1 MSLKDKT
8 KWDKKYQN
16 KPQLLEFRDASAQ
29 LIDALKSI
37 PRGEA
42 LDLACG
48 TGRNSL
54 YLAQNGFEVDALDIA
69 QVALD
74 TLTQDAQRLDVTH
87 LIHSTLT
94 DLDNYTPEKQYD
106 LIVMCNFLDRSL
118 LQKTKD
124 SLRSGGFYFV
134 ETYMLDASNEKE
146 NSDKNNLLEKKE
158 LQKIFRD
165 FEIIY
170 YNEFDNEKHELYSM
184 KKQIILAKKI

>member
-29 LIDALKSI
+29 LIDALTGI

-54 YLAQNGFEVDALDIA
+54 YLAQNNFEVDALDIA

>member
-54 YLAQNGFEVDALDIA
+54 YLAQNNFEVDALDIA

>member
-87 LIHSTLT
+87 LIHSTLI